1 MIQFDIF
8 YKRYGVRAPTQLMVP
23 PTPSIDKF
31 EFPRNSLHHYV
42 ILDSVLEGPPS
53 DEYFYRNIQ
62 KKIPIEHL
70 VDLKGDKGPPKKLN
84 IPIAP
89 QARAFQMRNKRYRNI
104 DNASVTVKDPMS
116 LVVVNY
122 GFLPRTVRYVRNMY
136 TEYSKWWNIQK
147 TLWTKVADVAA
158 NSDREQFVFCS
169 LPTTLPSVSR
179 LNTHAAKFSQ
189 QTLTVFQGPNS
200 WFILELWKWLSEEFR
215 FNSVIGEM
223 PQESLDKITLVY
235 QESGRFL
242 MINLGLLNKWRYVK
256 SGPPQPDQKIRIDTI
271 DLQKRVLRMLLALM
285 AERSVAVDQGVDP
298 EQLNPGEVEDAE
310 LTTPVQT
317 DDDSS
322 GVRQLHLSGSDME
335 TDEMT
340 KAERSQEILSK
351 MEDDLAQLEV
361 LDRAIVGPVDEPD
374 TEEEE
379 EVVTAKIELK
389 HNLRDFDTS
398 ASPEEKI
405 KEICDDLADSGLIT
419 AAEYRRFLNL
429 SASYKT
435 IVSPDG
441 KTTLDTY
448 STVTPEDLVVE
459 PVEFTDIPT
468 VLDKT
473 MLKSTTLDMDAKYIK
488 EVMQKDVAS
497 MVVNAQKGGFVI
509 TRYEVERIESI
520 LGAYDMHSVRVTPIE
535 GQPSTIR
542 FKLPVVDEDGVYLA
556 NGIRYKMRRQRREK
570 SLAKTA
576 SDKVALS
583 TYFGK
588 TFVTRSDKKV
598 YDRGQWLR
606 DQIMAKAIDSSDQ
619 SITLLSPSNVFD
631 NKFDAPK
638 AYTSVAKGIRDFK
651 SNGYTFMFDRNS
663 IIFDKK
669 ISNKYNKGGSVVVAV
684 NEAGEHLLM
693 DKNNALYA
701 ITKEGL
707 QPKGSFEQFLGI
719 DTLNSPVD
727 FSQVKIYGKNLPV
740 ALVLGYIY
748 GLEPLMEM
756 LKCTPRRVPTG
767 QRVYLQDHEFSVQFA
782 DETLIFSRDD
792 TMASMVFGG
801 LKEYEKA
808 IKNFSVHTF
817 DKKDV
822 YLNVLESQGI
832 GPRYLREIQM
842 FDDLFV
848 DPISKGLLEA
858 DGLPT
863 SFAGLLVKAT
873 EMLLTDTHPDALDMK
888 QMRIAGYERMA
899 GAVYAE
905 ICQAIRNHKSLSG
918 RAHQPYDL
926 SPHAVWRRIAED
938 PSITISSEINPIKN
952 LKEKD
957 AVTFSGTGGRT
968 SRSMTRATREFHPN
982 DLGVISEGTV
992 DNSDVGINTFLSG
1005 NPNFVN
1011 LRGVTKPFDHNN
1023 PEPASVLSTASLL
1036 SVGADRD
1043 D

>member
-215 FNSVIGEM
+215 FNSVIGEI

-242 MINLGLLNKWRYVK
+242 MINLGLLNKWRYVR

-310 LTTPVQT
+310 LTTLVQT

-351 MEDDLAQLEV
+351 MDDDLAQLEV

-374 TEEEE
+374 AEE

-509 TRYEVERIESI
+509 TRYDVERIESI

-542 FKLPVVDEDGVYLA
+542 FKLPVVDEDGVYVA
-556 NGIRYKMRRQRREK
+556 NGIRYKMRRQR
-570 SLAKTA
+570 
-576 SDKVALS
+576 
-583 TYFGK
+583 
-588 TFVTRSDKKV
+588 
-598 YDRGQWLR
+598 
-606 DQIMAKAIDSSDQ
+606 
-619 SITLLSPSNVFD
+619 
-631 NKFDAPK
+631 
-638 AYTSVAKGIRDFK
+638 
-651 SNGYTFMFDRNS
+651 
-663 IIFDKK
+663 
-669 ISNKYNKGGSVVVAV
+669 
-684 NEAGEHLLM
+684 
-693 DKNNALYA
+693 
-701 ITKEGL
+701 
-707 QPKGSFEQFLGI
+707 
-719 DTLNSPVD
+719 VD
-727 FSQVKIYGKNLPV
+727 
-740 ALVLGYIY
+740 
-748 GLEPLMEM
+748 
-756 LKCTPRRVPTG
+756 
-767 QRVYLQDHEFSVQFA
+767 
-782 DETLIFSRDD
+782 
-792 TMASMVFGG
+792 
-801 LKEYEKA
+801 
-808 IKNFSVHTF
+808 
-817 DKKDV
+817 
-822 YLNVLESQGI
+822 
-832 GPRYLREIQM
+832 
-842 FDDLFV
+842 
-848 DPISKGLLEA
+848 
-858 DGLPT
+858 
-863 SFAGLLVKAT
+863 
-873 EMLLTDTHPDALDMK
+873 
-888 QMRIAGYERMA
+888 
-899 GAVYAE
+899 
-905 ICQAIRNHKSLSG
+905 
-918 RAHQPYDL
+918 
-926 SPHAVWRRIAED
+926 
-938 PSITISSEINPIKN
+938 
-952 LKEKD
+952 
-957 AVTFSGTGGRT
+957 
-968 SRSMTRATREFHPN
+968 
-982 DLGVISEGTV
+982 
-992 DNSDVGINTFLSG
+992 
-1005 NPNFVN
+1005 
-1011 LRGVTKPFDHNN
+1011 
-1023 PEPASVLSTASLL
+1023 
-1036 SVGADRD
+1036 
-1043 D
+1043 

>member
-215 FNSVIGEM
+215 FNSVIGEI

-242 MINLGLLNKWRYVK
+242 MINLGLLNKWRYVR

-351 MEDDLAQLEV
+351 MDDDLAQLEV

-374 TEEEE
+374 AEE

-509 TRYEVERIESI
+509 TRYDVERIESI

-542 FKLPVVDEDGVYLA
+542 FKLPVVDEDGVYVA
-556 NGIRYKMRRQRREK
+556 NGIRYKMRRQR
-570 SLAKTA
+570 
-576 SDKVALS
+576 
-583 TYFGK
+583 
-588 TFVTRSDKKV
+588 
-598 YDRGQWLR
+598 
-606 DQIMAKAIDSSDQ
+606 
-619 SITLLSPSNVFD
+619 
-631 NKFDAPK
+631 
-638 AYTSVAKGIRDFK
+638 
-651 SNGYTFMFDRNS
+651 
-663 IIFDKK
+663 
-669 ISNKYNKGGSVVVAV
+669 
-684 NEAGEHLLM
+684 
-693 DKNNALYA
+693 
-701 ITKEGL
+701 
-707 QPKGSFEQFLGI
+707 
-719 DTLNSPVD
+719 VD
-727 FSQVKIYGKNLPV
+727 
-740 ALVLGYIY
+740 
-748 GLEPLMEM
+748 
-756 LKCTPRRVPTG
+756 
-767 QRVYLQDHEFSVQFA
+767 
-782 DETLIFSRDD
+782 
-792 TMASMVFGG
+792 
-801 LKEYEKA
+801 
-808 IKNFSVHTF
+808 
-817 DKKDV
+817 
-822 YLNVLESQGI
+822 
-832 GPRYLREIQM
+832 
-842 FDDLFV
+842 
-848 DPISKGLLEA
+848 
-858 DGLPT
+858 
-863 SFAGLLVKAT
+863 
-873 EMLLTDTHPDALDMK
+873 
-888 QMRIAGYERMA
+888 
-899 GAVYAE
+899 
-905 ICQAIRNHKSLSG
+905 
-918 RAHQPYDL
+918 
-926 SPHAVWRRIAED
+926 
-938 PSITISSEINPIKN
+938 
-952 LKEKD
+952 
-957 AVTFSGTGGRT
+957 
-968 SRSMTRATREFHPN
+968 
-982 DLGVISEGTV
+982 
-992 DNSDVGINTFLSG
+992 
-1005 NPNFVN
+1005 
-1011 LRGVTKPFDHNN
+1011 
-1023 PEPASVLSTASLL
+1023 
-1036 SVGADRD
+1036 
-1043 D
+1043 